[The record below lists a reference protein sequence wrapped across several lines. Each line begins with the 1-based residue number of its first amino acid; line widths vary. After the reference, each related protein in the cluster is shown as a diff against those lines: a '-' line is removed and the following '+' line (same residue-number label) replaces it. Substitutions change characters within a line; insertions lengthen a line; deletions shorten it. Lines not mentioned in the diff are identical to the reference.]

1 MVFIAPHSSK
11 QHGKEPL
18 HTILFAALSLSL
30 PYAEK
35 VNAQVY
41 INDGTDGGCQ
51 RIVDNGS
58 ASGVERTVAT
68 QCSEDPWA
76 VTGYA
81 RFFGPPGATVDQGN
95 ASRSLTLGGV
105 LYVNSGQFGVN
116 DVLNKTYSIR
126 MGSVATMNAAV
137 GSNAIAIGSAQTSAA
152 DAQKPS
158 LVTKASGARA
168 IAIGSKATAD
178 GADTVALGSGAT
190 AGTGASSVAIGL
202 NASAVNGAVAVGGG
216 ALVTVPDGA
225 VALGLSSVASTGKGL
240 SGYDP
245 KTKTIST
252 DASAAWKSTL
262 AAVSIGDV
270 SSSNFKTRQ
279 LSGLAA
285 GTSNTDAVNVA
296 QLKVVDE
303 IASKGWN
310 LTASGAN
317 SGNVGPGSSV
327 DLKNS
332 DKNLTITK
340 AIGSNDVEFN
350 LNKNVKVTTLA
361 VGDALLNT
369 DGIALGTDVSLSTT
383 GLTITNGP
391 AVTASGI
398 DAGSKVISHVAAGE
412 VSETSTDA
420 VNGSQLNAVQVQ
432 ASQPVTFSGNEG
444 SVKRSLG
451 QAVVISG
458 ESSTAGTYSGG
469 NLKSVVDEAAGAIH
483 LQLADS
489 PKFGNVVIN
498 NGGKISGLTAGT
510 EDTDAVNLSQLKSIS
525 DTVDKG
531 WTLTASGANGS
542 KVVSGGAVDL
552 KNTDGNLTISK
563 SDDSNDVV
571 FNLSKDFKVDG
582 MTSGTTVVNN
592 DGVKVGTD
600 VSLSTTGLTIANGPA
615 VTASGIDAGSKVI
628 SHVAAGEVSET
639 STDAVNGSQ
648 LNAVQVQASQPVTFS
663 GNEGSVKRSLGQA
676 VVISGESSTAG
687 TYSGGNLKSV
697 VDEAAGAIHLQLADS
712 PKFGNVVINNGGK
725 ISGLTAGTEDT
736 DAVNLS
742 QLKSISDTVDKGWT
756 LTASGA
762 NGSKVVSG
770 GAVDLKN
777 TDGNLTISKSD
788 DSNDVVFNLSKDFKV
803 DGMTSGTTVV
813 NNDGVKV
820 GTDVA
825 LGTTGLTI
833 ANGPAVTASGIDAG
847 SKVISH
853 VAAGEVSETSTD
865 AVNGSQLNAVQ
876 VQASQPVTF
885 SGNEGSVKRTL
896 GQAVVISGESSTAGT
911 YSGGNLKSV
920 VDEAAGAIHL
930 QLADSPKFGN
940 VVINNGGKI
949 SGLTAGT
956 EDTDAVNLSQLK
968 SISDTVDKGWT
979 LTASGANGSKVVSG
993 GAVDLKNTDGNLT
1006 ISKSDDSNDVVFNL
1020 SKDFK
1025 VDGMTSGTT
1034 VVNNDGVKVGTD
1046 VSLSTTG
1053 LTIANG
1059 PAVTASG
1066 IDAGSKVISHVAA
1079 GEVSE
1084 TSTDAVNGSQLNAVQ
1099 VQASQ
1104 PVTFS
1109 GNEGSVKRSLGQ
1121 AVVISGE
1128 SSTAGTYSGGNLKSV
1143 VDEAAGAIHLQL
1155 ADSPKFG
1162 NVVINNGGKISGL
1175 TAGTEDTDAVNL
1187 SQLKSISD
1195 TVDKGWTLTASG
1207 ANGSKVVS
1215 GGAVD
1220 LKNTDGN
1227 LTISKSDDSNDVV
1240 FNLSKDF
1247 KVDGMTS
1254 GTTVVNNDGVK
1265 VGTDVALGTTGLTIA
1280 NGPAVTA
1287 SGIDAGSKVIS
1298 HVAAGEVSETSTDA
1312 VNGSQLNAVQ
1322 VQASQPVTFSGNEGS
1337 VKRSLGQAVVIS
1349 GESSTAGTYSGGNL
1363 KSVVD
1368 EAAGAI
1374 HLQLADSPKFGNVVI
1389 NNGGKISGLTAG
1401 TEDTDAVNL
1410 SQLKSISDTVD
1421 KGWTLTA
1428 SGANGSKVV
1437 SGGAVDLKNTDGN
1450 LTISK
1455 SDDSNDVVFNLS
1467 KDFKVDGMTS
1477 GTTVVNNDGVKVGT
1491 DVSLSTTGLTI
1502 ANGPAVTASGIDAGS
1517 KVISHVAAGEVSET
1531 STDAVN
1537 GSQLNAVQVQASQ
1550 PVTFSGNEGSVK
1562 RSLGQA
1568 VVISGESSTAGTYS
1582 GGNLKSVVDE
1592 AAGAIHLQLADSPKF
1607 GNVVIN
1613 NGGKISGLTAGTE
1626 DTDAVNLSQLK
1637 SISDTV
1643 DKGWTLTASGANGSK
1658 VVSGGAVDLKNTDGN
1673 LTISKSDDSND
1684 VVFNLSKDF
1693 KVDGMTS
1700 GTTVVNNDGV
1710 KVGTDV
1716 SLSTTGLT
1724 IANGPAVTASG
1735 IDAGSKVISHV
1746 AAGEVSETSTDAVNG
1761 SQLNAVQ
1768 VQASQPVTFSGNEGS
1783 VKRSLGQAV
1792 VISGESSTAGTYSG
1806 GNLKSV
1812 VDEAAGAIH
1821 LQLADSPKFGNVVIN
1836 NGGKISGLTAGTE
1849 DTDAVNLSQL
1859 KSISDTVDKGW
1870 TLTASGAN
1878 GSKVVSG
1885 GAVDLKNTDGNL
1897 TISKSDDSNDV
1908 VFNLSKDFKVDGM
1921 TSGTT
1926 VVNND
1931 GVKVGTDVSLS
1942 TTGLT
1947 IANGPA
1953 VTASGIDAG
1962 SKVISHVA
1970 AGEVSETSTDAVNG
1984 SQLNA
1989 VQVQASQ
1996 PVTFSGNEGS
2006 VKRSLGQA
2014 VVISGESSTA
2024 GTYSGG
2030 NLKSVV
2036 DEAAGAIHLQLAD
2049 SPKFGNVV
2057 INNGGKISGLTA
2069 GTEDTDA
2076 VNLSQLKSI
2085 SDTVDKGWTLTASGA
2100 NGSKVVSGGA
2110 VDLKNTD
2117 GNLTISKSDDSNDVV
2132 FNLSQD
2138 LKENSVT
2145 VGNTQVNKDGVKVSN
2160 DVLLSSKELVI
2171 TSHSSTSSVRTLAN
2185 GESVANRTVVNGDGV
2200 NIDDVVVVNDLGL
2213 SIVGGASVTLSGIN
2227 AGSHKITN
2235 VTAGTEDTDAVNF
2248 SQLKSVSEAVDK
2260 GWTLTASGANGSKV
2274 VSGGTVDLKNTDG
2287 NLTISKSSDS
2297 NDVVFNLSKD
2307 FKVDEV
2313 TAGNTVVNTDGVK
2326 VGSDVSLGAMGLF
2339 IANGPSVTASGF
2351 NAGDKV
2357 ISHVAVGMADTDA
2370 VNVSQLKQAVQNVSV
2385 KATRYYST
2393 NDGGTQ
2399 GGNYDGDGATGSKA
2413 VAAGVGTQASGE
2425 GATAVG
2431 SGAASSG
2438 KGSTAIGR
2446 NAIASADGSVALGD
2460 GAKDGGR
2467 GAESYTGKYSG
2478 VQNNTMGTVSVGDA
2492 AKGETRSIS
2501 NVADAKEATDAVN
2514 LRQLDAVAQK
2524 SNLQTDDMRHEINN
2538 IEDVFKVTKGDST
2551 PSVKG
2556 MGVNAMA
2563 IGTNAAVSGT
2573 DSVALGKNTNV
2584 SADNAVAIGNDSVAD
2599 RANSVSVGSAGSQ
2612 RQVTNVAAGTA
2623 DTDAVNVSQLNQG
2636 LITAKQYTD
2645 GMVGNLRRETS
2656 GGVAAAIATANLPQ
2670 AYVQGRGM
2678 TSVGVS
2684 SYQGQSAIAVG
2695 VSAVSESGH
2704 WVFKFSGSANTRS
2717 HVGVGAGVGY
2727 QW

>member
-1 MVFIAPHSSK
+1 M
-11 QHGKEPL
+11 
-18 HTILFAALSLSL
+18 
-30 PYAEK
+30 
-35 VNAQVY
+35 
-41 INDGTDGGCQ
+41 
-51 RIVDNGS
+51 
-58 ASGVERTVAT
+58 
-68 QCSEDPWA
+68 
-76 VTGYA
+76 TGYA
-81 RFFGPPGATVDQGN
+81 RFFGAPGAIVDQGN

-105 LYVNSGQFGVN
+105 LYVNSGQLGVN

-126 MGSVATMNAAV
+126 MGSVITMNTMA
-137 GSNAIAIGSAQTSAA
+137 GTNAIAIGSAQSSAA
-152 DAQKPS
+152 DALKAS
-158 LVTKASGARA
+158 LATKATGARA
-168 IAIGSKATAD
+168 IAIGAKASAD

-225 VALGLSSVASTGKGL
+225 VALGLNSVASTGKGL

-327 DLKNS
+327 DLKNT

-350 LNKNVKVTTLA
+350 LNKDVKVTTLA

-369 DGIALGTDVSLSTT
+369 DGIALGTDVALGTT
-383 GLTITNGP
+383 GLTIANGP

-420 VNGSQLNAVQVQ
+420 VNGSQLNAVQAQ

-444 SVKRSLG
+444 SVKRTLG

-489 PKFGNVVIN
+489 PKFGNVLIN

-563 SDDSNDVV
+563 S
-571 FNLSKDFKVDG
+571 G
-582 MTSGTTVVNN
+582 
-592 DGVKVGTD
+592 
-600 VSLSTTGLTIANGPA
+600 
-615 VTASGIDAGSKVI
+615 
-628 SHVAAGEVSET
+628 
-639 STDAVNGSQ
+639 
-648 LNAVQVQASQPVTFS
+648 
-663 GNEGSVKRSLGQA
+663 
-676 VVISGESSTAG
+676 
-687 TYSGGNLKSV
+687 
-697 VDEAAGAIHLQLADS
+697 
-712 PKFGNVVINNGGK
+712 
-725 ISGLTAGTEDT
+725 
-736 DAVNLS
+736 
-742 QLKSISDTVDKGWT
+742 
-756 LTASGA
+756 
-762 NGSKVVSG
+762 
-770 GAVDLKN
+770 
-777 TDGNLTISKSD
+777 

-876 VQASQPVTF
+876 AQASQPVTFSGNEGSVKRTLGQAVVISGESSTAGTYSGGNLKSVVDEAAGAIHLQLADSPKFGNVLINNGGKISGLTAGTEDTDAVNLSQLKSISDTVDKGWTLTASGANGSKVVSGGAVDLKNTDGNLTISKSGDSNDVVFNLSKDFKVDGMTSGTTVVNNDGVKVGSDVALGTTGLTITNGPAVTASGIDAGSKVISHVAAGEVSETSTDAVNGSQLNAVQAQASQPVTFSGNEGSVKRTLGQAVVISGESSTAGTYSGGNLKSVVDEAAGAIHLQLADSPKFGNVLINNGGKISGLTAGTEDTDAVNLSQLKSISDTVDKGWTLTASGANGSKVVSGGAVDLKNTDGNLTISKSGDSNDVVFNLSKDFKVDGMTSGTTVVNNDGVKVGTDVALGTTGLTIANGPAVTASGIDAGSKVISHVAAGEVSETSTDAVNGSQLNAVQAQASQPVTF

-1006 ISKSDDSNDVVFNL
+1006 ISKS
-1020 SKDFK
+1020 
-1025 VDGMTSGTT
+1025 G
-1034 VVNNDGVKVGTD
+1034 
-1046 VSLSTTG
+1046 
-1053 LTIANG
+1053 
-1059 PAVTASG
+1059 
-1066 IDAGSKVISHVAA
+1066 
-1079 GEVSE
+1079 
-1084 TSTDAVNGSQLNAVQ
+1084 
-1099 VQASQ
+1099 
-1104 PVTFS
+1104 
-1109 GNEGSVKRSLGQ
+1109 
-1121 AVVISGE
+1121 
-1128 SSTAGTYSGGNLKSV
+1128 
-1143 VDEAAGAIHLQL
+1143 
-1155 ADSPKFG
+1155 
-1162 NVVINNGGKISGL
+1162 
-1175 TAGTEDTDAVNL
+1175 
-1187 SQLKSISD
+1187 
-1195 TVDKGWTLTASG
+1195 
-1207 ANGSKVVS
+1207 
-1215 GGAVD
+1215 
-1220 LKNTDGN
+1220 
-1227 LTISKSDDSNDVV
+1227 DSNDVV

-1322 VQASQPVTFSGNEGS
+1322 AQASQPVTFSGNEGS
-1337 VKRSLGQAVVIS
+1337 VKRTLGQAVVIS

-1374 HLQLADSPKFGNVVI
+1374 HLQLADSPKFGNVLI

-1455 SDDSNDVVFNLS
+1455 SGDSNDVVFNLS

-1477 GTTVVNNDGVKVGT
+1477 GTTVVNNDGVKVGS
-1491 DVSLSTTGLTI
+1491 DVALGTTGLTI
-1502 ANGPAVTASGIDAGS
+1502 TNGPAVTASGIDAGS

-1537 GSQLNAVQVQASQ
+1537 GSQLNAVQAQASQ

-1562 RSLGQA
+1562 RTLGQA

-1607 GNVVIN
+1607 GNVLIN

-1673 LTISKSDDSND
+1673 LTISKSGDSND

-1710 KVGTDV
+1710 KVGSDV
-1716 SLSTTGLT
+1716 ALGTTGLT
-1724 IANGPAVTASG
+1724 ITNGPAVTASG

-1768 VQASQPVTFSGNEGS
+1768 AQASQPVTFSGNEGS
-1783 VKRSLGQAV
+1783 VKRTLGQAV

-1821 LQLADSPKFGNVVIN
+1821 LQLADSPKFGNVLIN

-1897 TISKSDDSNDV
+1897 TISKSGDSNDV
-1908 VFNLSKDFKVDGM
+1908 VFNLS
-1921 TSGTT
+1921 
-1926 VVNND
+1926 
-1931 GVKVGTDVSLS
+1931 
-1942 TTGLT
+1942 
-1947 IANGPA
+1947 
-1953 VTASGIDAG
+1953 
-1962 SKVISHVA
+1962 
-1970 AGEVSETSTDAVNG
+1970 E
-1984 SQLNA
+1984 
-1989 VQVQASQ
+1989 
-1996 PVTFSGNEGS
+1996 
-2006 VKRSLGQA
+2006 
-2014 VVISGESSTA
+2014 
-2024 GTYSGG
+2024 
-2030 NLKSVV
+2030 
-2036 DEAAGAIHLQLAD
+2036 
-2049 SPKFGNVV
+2049 
-2057 INNGGKISGLTA
+2057 
-2069 GTEDTDA
+2069 
-2076 VNLSQLKSI
+2076 
-2085 SDTVDKGWTLTASGA
+2085 
-2100 NGSKVVSGGA
+2100 
-2110 VDLKNTD
+2110 
-2117 GNLTISKSDDSNDVV
+2117 
-2132 FNLSQD
+2132 D
-2138 LKENSVT
+2138 LKEKSVT
-2145 VGNTQVNKDGVKVSN
+2145 VGNTQLDKDGVKVSS
-2160 DVLLSSKELVI
+2160 DVLLNSKSLVI
-2171 TSHSSTSSVRTLAN
+2171 MSHSSTSSVKTLED
-2185 GESVANRTVVNGDGV
+2185 GESVVNRTVVNGDGV

-2235 VTAGTEDTDAVNF
+2235 VTAGTEDTDAVNL

-2260 GWTLTASGANGSKV
+2260 GWTLTASGANGSSV

-2307 FKVDEV
+2307 FKVDGV

-2501 NVADAKEATDAVN
+2501 NVADAKEETDAVN

-2645 GMVGNLRRETS
+2645 GMVGNLRRETN

-2695 VSAVSESGH
+2695 VSAVSDSGH

>member
-1 MVFIAPHSSK
+1 MVFIAPYSSK
-11 QHGKEPL
+11 PHGKEPL
-18 HTILFAALSLSL
+18 HTILFTALALSL

-35 VNAQVY
+35 ASAQVY
-41 INDGTDGGCQ
+41 INDGVDGECQ
-51 RIVDNGS
+51 RIVDYGS
-58 ASGVERTVAT
+58 SSIEAKKVI
-68 QCSEDPWA
+68 QCNEDPWNL
-76 VTGYA
+76 TGYA
-81 RFFGPPGATVDQGN
+81 RFFGASGAAGDQGG
-95 ASRSLTLGGV
+95 ASRNLALGGA
-105 LYVNSGQFGVN
+105 LYVNAGQLGVS

-168 IAIGSKATAD
+168 IAIGSKASAD
-178 GADTVALGSGAT
+178 GVDTVALGSGAT
-190 AGTGASSVAIGL
+190 AGTGASSIAIGL

-225 VALGLSSVASTGKGL
+225 VALGLNSVASTGKGL

-245 KTKTIST
+245 KTKTTST

-270 SSSNFKTRQ
+270 SSTNLKTRQ

-303 IASKGWN
+303 IASRGWN

-317 SGNVGPGSSV
+317 SGNVAPGSSV
-327 DLKNS
+327 DLKNT

-340 AIGSNDVEFN
+340 AIGSNDVQFN
-350 LNKNVKVTTLA
+350 LNKDVKVTTLA

-383 GLTITNGP
+383 GLAITDGP

-420 VNGSQLNAVQVQ
+420 VNGSQLNAVQAQ

-458 ESSTAGTYSGG
+458 ESSTSGTYSGG

-510 EDTDAVNLSQLKSIS
+510 EDTDAVNFSQLKSIS
-525 DTVDKG
+525 AAVDQG

-563 SDDSNDVV
+563 SGDSNDVV

-592 DGVKVGTD
+592 DGVKVGSD
-600 VSLSTTGLTIANGPA
+600 VALGTTGLTIANGPA

-628 SHVAAGEVSET
+628 SHVAAGAVSET

-648 LNAVQVQASQPVTFS
+648 LNAVQVQASQPVTFTGNEGAVKRSLGQSVVISGESSTAGTYSGGNLKSVVDEAAGTIHLQLADSPKFGNVVINNGGKISGVTAGTEDTDAVNFSQLKSISTAVDQGWTLTASGANGSKVASGGTVDLKNTDGNLTISKSGDSNDVVFNLSKDFKVDGMTSGTTVVNNDGVKVGSDVALGTTGLTIANGPAVTASGIDAGSKVISHVAAGAVSETSTDAVNGSQLNAVQVQASQPVTFTGNEGAVKRSLGQSVVISGESSTAGTYSGGNLKSVVDEAAGTIHLQLADSPKFGNVVINNGGKISGVTAGTEDTDAVNFSQLKSISTAVDQGWTLTASGANGSKVASGGTVDLKNTDGNLTISKSGDSNDVVFNLSKDFKVDGMTSGTTVVNNDGVKVGSDVALGTTGLTIANGPAVTASGIDAGSKVISHVAAGAVSETSTDAVNGSQLNAVQVQASQPVTFTGNEGAVKRSLGQSVVISGESSTAGTYSGGNLKSVVDEAAGTIHLQLADSPKFGNVVINNGGKISGVTAGTEDTDAVNFSQLKSISTAVDQGWTLTASGANGSKVASGGTVDLKNTDGNLTISKSGDSNDVVFNLSKDFKVDGMTSGTTVVNNDGVKVGSDVALGTTGLTIANGPAVTASGIDAGSKVISHVAAGAVSETSTDAVNGSQLNAVQVQASQPVTFTGNEGAVKRSLGQSVVISGESSTAGTYSGGNLKSVVDEAAGTIHLQLADSPKFGNVVINNGGKISGVTAGTEDTDAVNFSQLKSISTAVDQGWTLTASGANGSKVASGGTVDLKNTDGNLTISKSGDSNDVVFNLSKDFKVDGMTSGTTVVNNDGVKVGSDVALGTTGLTIANGPAVTASGIDAGSKVISHVAAGAVSETSTDAVNGSQLNAVQVQASQPVTFTGNEGAVKRSLGQSVVISGESSTAGTYSGGNLKSVVDEAAGTIHLQLADSPKFGNVVINNGGKISGVTAGTEDTDAVNFSQLKSISTAVDQGWTLTASGANGSKVVSGGAVDLKNTDGNLTISKSGDSNDVVFNLSKDFKVDGMTSGTTVVNNDGVKVGSDVALGTTGLTIANGPAVTASGIDAGSKVISHVAAGAVSETSTDAVNGSQLNAVQVQASQPVTFTGNEGAVKRSLGQSVVISGESSTAGTYSGGNLKSVVDEAAGTIHLQLADSPKFGNVVINNGGKISGVTAGTEDTDAVNFSQLKSISTAVDQGWTLTASGANGSKVVSGGAVDLKNTDGNLTISKSGDSNDVVFNLSKDFKVDGMTSGTTVVNNDGVKVGSDVALGTTGLTIANGPAVTASGIDAGSKVISHVAAGAVSETSTDAVNGSQLNAVQAQASQPVTFS

-676 VVISGESSTAG
+676 VVISGESSTSG

-736 DAVNLS
+736 DAVNFS
-742 QLKSISDTVDKGWT
+742 QLKSISAAVDQGWT

-777 TDGNLTISKSD
+777 TDGNLTISKS
-788 DSNDVVFNLSKDFKV
+788 
-803 DGMTSGTTVV
+803 G
-813 NNDGVKV
+813 
-820 GTDVA
+820 
-825 LGTTGLTI
+825 
-833 ANGPAVTASGIDAG
+833 
-847 SKVISH
+847 
-853 VAAGEVSETSTD
+853 
-865 AVNGSQLNAVQ
+865 
-876 VQASQPVTF
+876 
-885 SGNEGSVKRTL
+885 
-896 GQAVVISGESSTAGT
+896 
-911 YSGGNLKSV
+911 
-920 VDEAAGAIHL
+920 
-930 QLADSPKFGN
+930 
-940 VVINNGGKI
+940 
-949 SGLTAGT
+949 
-956 EDTDAVNLSQLK
+956 
-968 SISDTVDKGWT
+968 
-979 LTASGANGSKVVSG
+979 
-993 GAVDLKNTDGNLT
+993 
-1006 ISKSDDSNDVVFNL
+1006 
-1020 SKDFK
+1020 
-1025 VDGMTSGTT
+1025 
-1034 VVNNDGVKVGTD
+1034 
-1046 VSLSTTG
+1046 
-1053 LTIANG
+1053 
-1059 PAVTASG
+1059 
-1066 IDAGSKVISHVAA
+1066 
-1079 GEVSE
+1079 
-1084 TSTDAVNGSQLNAVQ
+1084 
-1099 VQASQ
+1099 
-1104 PVTFS
+1104 
-1109 GNEGSVKRSLGQ
+1109 
-1121 AVVISGE
+1121 
-1128 SSTAGTYSGGNLKSV
+1128 
-1143 VDEAAGAIHLQL
+1143 
-1155 ADSPKFG
+1155 
-1162 NVVINNGGKISGL
+1162 
-1175 TAGTEDTDAVNL
+1175 
-1187 SQLKSISD
+1187 
-1195 TVDKGWTLTASG
+1195 
-1207 ANGSKVVS
+1207 
-1215 GGAVD
+1215 
-1220 LKNTDGN
+1220 
-1227 LTISKSDDSNDVV
+1227 
-1240 FNLSKDF
+1240 
-1247 KVDGMTS
+1247 
-1254 GTTVVNNDGVK
+1254 
-1265 VGTDVALGTTGLTIA
+1265 
-1280 NGPAVTA
+1280 
-1287 SGIDAGSKVIS
+1287 
-1298 HVAAGEVSETSTDA
+1298 
-1312 VNGSQLNAVQ
+1312 
-1322 VQASQPVTFSGNEGS
+1322 
-1337 VKRSLGQAVVIS
+1337 
-1349 GESSTAGTYSGGNL
+1349 
-1363 KSVVD
+1363 
-1368 EAAGAI
+1368 
-1374 HLQLADSPKFGNVVI
+1374 
-1389 NNGGKISGLTAG
+1389 
-1401 TEDTDAVNL
+1401 
-1410 SQLKSISDTVD
+1410 
-1421 KGWTLTA
+1421 
-1428 SGANGSKVV
+1428 
-1437 SGGAVDLKNTDGN
+1437 
-1450 LTISK
+1450 
-1455 SDDSNDVVFNLS
+1455 
-1467 KDFKVDGMTS
+1467 
-1477 GTTVVNNDGVKVGT
+1477 
-1491 DVSLSTTGLTI
+1491 
-1502 ANGPAVTASGIDAGS
+1502 
-1517 KVISHVAAGEVSET
+1517 
-1531 STDAVN
+1531 
-1537 GSQLNAVQVQASQ
+1537 
-1550 PVTFSGNEGSVK
+1550 
-1562 RSLGQA
+1562 
-1568 VVISGESSTAGTYS
+1568 
-1582 GGNLKSVVDE
+1582 
-1592 AAGAIHLQLADSPKF
+1592 
-1607 GNVVIN
+1607 
-1613 NGGKISGLTAGTE
+1613 
-1626 DTDAVNLSQLK
+1626 
-1637 SISDTV
+1637 
-1643 DKGWTLTASGANGSK
+1643 
-1658 VVSGGAVDLKNTDGN
+1658 
-1673 LTISKSDDSND
+1673 
-1684 VVFNLSKDF
+1684 
-1693 KVDGMTS
+1693 
-1700 GTTVVNNDGV
+1700 
-1710 KVGTDV
+1710 
-1716 SLSTTGLT
+1716 
-1724 IANGPAVTASG
+1724 
-1735 IDAGSKVISHV
+1735 
-1746 AAGEVSETSTDAVNG
+1746 
-1761 SQLNAVQ
+1761 
-1768 VQASQPVTFSGNEGS
+1768 
-1783 VKRSLGQAV
+1783 
-1792 VISGESSTAGTYSG
+1792 
-1806 GNLKSV
+1806 
-1812 VDEAAGAIH
+1812 
-1821 LQLADSPKFGNVVIN
+1821 
-1836 NGGKISGLTAGTE
+1836 
-1849 DTDAVNLSQL
+1849 
-1859 KSISDTVDKGW
+1859 
-1870 TLTASGAN
+1870 
-1878 GSKVVSG
+1878 
-1885 GAVDLKNTDGNL
+1885 
-1897 TISKSDDSNDV
+1897 
-1908 VFNLSKDFKVDGM
+1908 
-1921 TSGTT
+1921 
-1926 VVNND
+1926 
-1931 GVKVGTDVSLS
+1931 
-1942 TTGLT
+1942 
-1947 IANGPA
+1947 
-1953 VTASGIDAG
+1953 
-1962 SKVISHVA
+1962 
-1970 AGEVSETSTDAVNG
+1970 
-1984 SQLNA
+1984 
-1989 VQVQASQ
+1989 
-1996 PVTFSGNEGS
+1996 
-2006 VKRSLGQA
+2006 
-2014 VVISGESSTA
+2014 
-2024 GTYSGG
+2024 
-2030 NLKSVV
+2030 
-2036 DEAAGAIHLQLAD
+2036 
-2049 SPKFGNVV
+2049 
-2057 INNGGKISGLTA
+2057 
-2069 GTEDTDA
+2069 
-2076 VNLSQLKSI
+2076 
-2085 SDTVDKGWTLTASGA
+2085 
-2100 NGSKVVSGGA
+2100 
-2110 VDLKNTD
+2110 
-2117 GNLTISKSDDSNDVV
+2117 DSNDVV

-2145 VGNTQVNKDGVKVSN
+2145 VGNTQVNRDGVKVSN

-2274 VSGGTVDLKNTDG
+2274 ASGGAVDLKNTDG

-2370 VNVSQLKQAVQNVSV
+2370 VNVSQLKQAVQNVTV

-2478 VQNNTMGTVSVGDA
+2478 VQNNTVGTVSVGDA

-2501 NVADAKEATDAVN
+2501 NVADAKEAMDAVN

-2538 IEDVFKVTKGDST
+2538 IEDVFKITKGDSAS
-2551 PSVKG
+2551 SVKG

-2573 DSVALGKNTNV
+2573 ESVALGKNTNV
-2584 SADNAVAIGNDSVAD
+2584 SADNAVAIGNGSVAD
-2599 RANSVSVGSAGSQ
+2599 RANSVSVGSGGSE